1 MLTISVLRIPA
12 RIFHVSRKQRG
23 PFRLAIRPLLHCN
36 GGLIARRKSRCGSAG
51 RPLRQDNHVKN
62 TCKRSREA
70 LAAFL
75 FREKQNAF
83 FSELSLSFYRRIM
96 YLRIYISYRS
106 KTGHPRDVPT
116 SDMRKNENRQKNTKN
131 IVKNLHFSLIISNFA
146 PAMLKATQ
154 RTGCSAVG

>member
-1 MLTISVLRIPA
+1 
-12 RIFHVSRKQRG
+12 
-23 PFRLAIRPLLHCN
+23 
-36 GGLIARRKSRCGSAG
+36 
-51 RPLRQDNHVKN
+51 
-62 TCKRSREA
+62 
-70 LAAFL
+70 
-75 FREKQNAF
+75 
-83 FSELSLSFYRRIM
+83 M